1 MNISKNEALL
11 ILNCQTENE
20 VEEAFELEV
29 FNMKNKFLRILP
41 PIPLIENYCKK
52 IEKIQTAYRFFYPL
66 NHSINFNNPILIST
80 EGLNDF
86 LNKYQTELSKIKLE
100 IANADSSERL
110 ILVLHHLI
118 TFQKNLHQKFNE
130 FYQETFE
137 DSKDLIKISEPI
149 DIFEIQEELKSNF
162 LTENSQIKDYICK
175 KIKDKEFES
184 SPLSKM
190 VLQSNKILNYG
201 R

>member
-11 ILNCQTENE
+11 ILNCQSENE
-20 VEEAFELEV
+20 VEETFEMEV

-52 IEKIQTAYRFFYPL
+52 LEKIQMAFRFFYPL
-66 NHSINFNNPILIST
+66 NHSINFINPVLLSD
-80 EGLNDF
+80 EGLNEF
-86 LNKYQTELSKIKLE
+86 LNQYQTELSKIKLQ
-100 IANADSSERL
+100 IANADSSEL
-110 ILVLHHLI
+110 FILVLQHLI
-118 TFQKNLHQKFNE
+118 SFQKNLHLRFDE
-130 FYQETFE
+130 FYHETFE
-137 DSKDLIKISEPI
+137 DSKELIKISEPI

-162 LTENSQIKDYICK
+162 LSENSQIKDYICK

-184 SPLSKM
+184 SALSKM